1 MNKKKIIAPLSL
13 FCLSAVMISAVGCS
27 EIAVKDAATDTFK
40 EWITES
46 EKNEGAMIA
55 SAGESHGIR
64 LTSASFTLTCG
75 NKQSFSPGQ
84 NYDYSK
90 ENAYNSVRI
99 TAKAEEGSSVPL
111 TGATWKVSFTDKSK
125 GGNASDYVSL
135 SSVSANGLSVQV
147 NVKQA
152 FASEITVTAV
162 STDNPNVTGSITLQY
177 VRRVDSISLSLPVVS
192 LISEKEYSLSV
203 NGTIGAGT
211 LMPAIKHARYVKFS
225 STFSGDSG
233 TYYPIEKT
241 MTGTAW
247 KAFLIEHA
255 KDETALETMLASAD
269 GNDGYVGIYCTATV
283 TYNGKTYQFITSE
296 AFYPKFTND
305 AILTGSVTT
314 GDNVTVITPPDSSL
328 EGSDNTGTEGGSGE
342 SQETVVEYIETETES
357 ITIDMAG
364 GDGDY
369 TVTVDEKLQDKVT
382 VEVTDGTITVT
393 NNSDEPVA
401 GTVTVGSGNQTV
413 DIPVAFIT
421 ELTTSETEIVVENAS
436 GTSSEITVAGGTGEY
451 TVEVSDSLK
460 DYVTVTQDGKTI
472 TLSYQNTEDVSGTVK
487 ITSGSQSQTINVL
500 LTAEEQEDSSGG
512 NRGHSGGAAN

>member
-13 FCLSAVMISAVGCS
+13 FCVSAVMLSAVGCS
-27 EIAVKDAATDTFK
+27 ETAVKDAVTDTFK
-40 EWITES
+40 EWITENQ
-46 EKNEGAMIA
+46 KHEGAMIA

-64 LTSASFTLTCG
+64 LTSTTYAITSG
-75 NKQSFSPGQ
+75 NQQSFAPGQ

-152 FASEITVTAV
+152 FASEITVTAI
-162 STDNPNVTGSITLQY
+162 SSDNPNVTGSIALQY

-211 LMPAIKHARYVKFS
+211 LMPAIKHERYVKFS

-247 KAFLIEHA
+247 KAFLIEQA
-255 KDETALETMLASAD
+255 KDEAALETMLASAD

-283 TYNGKTYQFITSE
+283 TYNGKIYQFITSE

-328 EGSDNTGTEGGSGE
+328 ESGSGE
-342 SQETVVEYIETETES
+342 SQGIVVEYIETETES
-357 ITIDMAG
+357 LTVDMEG
-364 GDGDY
+364 GNGDY

-393 NNSDEPVA
+393 NTTDEPVA

-472 TLSYQNTEDVSGTVK
+472 TLYYQNTDDVSGTVK

-500 LTAEEQEDSSGG
+500 LTAEEDEDSSGG

>member
-13 FCLSAVMISAVGCS
+13 FCLSAVMLTAVGCS
-27 EIAVKDAATDTFK
+27 EIAVTDAVTDNFK
-40 EWITES
+40 QWITES
-46 EKNEGAMIA
+46 EKSEGAVIA
-55 SAGESHGIR
+55 SAGESRGIC
-64 LTSASFTLTCG
+64 LTSATYTLTSG

-84 NYDYSK
+84 NYDYS
-90 ENAYNSVRI
+90 EESTYNSVRI

-111 TGATWKVSFTDKSK
+111 MGVTWKVSFTDKSK

-135 SSVSANGLSVQV
+135 FSVSANAVQV

-152 FASEITVTAV
+152 FANEITVTAV
-162 STDNPNVTGSITLQY
+162 SSDNPNVSGSITLQY
-177 VRRVDSISLSLPVVS
+177 VRRLNGMRLTLPTVS

-203 NGTIGAGT
+203 NGTIGSGT
-211 LMPAIKHARYVKFS
+211 LTPTVTYARYVKFA
-225 STFSGDSG
+225 STFSGDSE

-241 MTGTAW
+241 MTGAAW
-247 KAFLIEHA
+247 KTFLTEHA
-255 KDETALETMLASAD
+255 KDEAALEAMLASAD

-296 AFYPKFTND
+296 AFYPKFSND

-314 GDNVTVITPPDSSL
+314 GGNTTVITPPESGLGNGDT
-328 EGSDNTGTEGGSGE
+328 TGTGIGSGE
-342 SQETVVEYIETETES
+342 TQGTVEYIETQENS
-357 ITIDMAG
+357 LTIDMEG

-382 VEVTDGTITVT
+382 VDVTDGTITVT
-393 NNSDEPVA
+393 NTTDEPVA

-413 DIPVAFIT
+413 DIPIAFIT
-421 ELTTSETEIVVENAS
+421 ELTVSETEIVVENANGS
-436 GTSSEITVAGGTGEY
+436 SSEITVAGGTGEY
-451 TVEVSDSLK
+451 TVEISDSLK
-460 DYVTVTQDGKTI
+460 DFVTVTQDGKTI

-500 LTAEEQEDSSGG
+500 LTAEENEDSSGG